1 MSFLKKQRL
10 SIVLP
15 LNETKNAEI
24 KKILKFFKNDKKK
37 KRFCAIM
44 LQIHINVWTLIT
56 TKINLIS
63 KKGDLMKKHILSLT
77 LGSLLVSTLS
87 AEDDGFYM
95 SAGYQI
101 GEAAQMV
108 KNTKGIQELSDNY
121 EKLNNLLTKYSTLN
135 TLIKLSS
142 DPSAINGVRND
153 LGASAAGL
161 LNDKK
166 NSPAYQAVLLAINAA
181 VGFWNIV
188 GYVTQ
193 CGGNANG
200 TASTSSTTIFDNEPG
215 YRSTSITCSL
225 NVYTPGYYGPM
236 SIENFKKLNEAYQI
250 LQTALKQGLPTLN
263 EKNGTVSVTY
273 SYKCAGQGNNN
284 CDVLKDNRNG
294 GTKSETQTIDGKTV
308 NTTISSKVVNY
319 DAPGNTLGASYTDIT
334 TTMSNVPDNAQALL
348 AQASTLINTINS
360 ACPYFSAPNSHANG
374 PKWEWPSNKLCG
386 AFSEEIGAI
395 QKMITDA
402 QEMLNQANIVNANGQ
417 SSNPVD
423 SHFNP
428 FTGNTSFA
436 EGMLKNA
443 QAQAQM
449 LNLANQVGQAI
460 NPNNL
465 TGTFQ
470 NFVKGFLATCNNP
483 STAGTGGTQGSPPGT
498 VTTQTFASGCAY
510 VGETITALNNSI
522 AHFGAQAEQIQQA
535 EDLAYT
541 LANFSSQYK
550 KLGDTYN
557 SITTAISSIPNAQA
571 IQNVVSKKN
580 NPYSPQG
587 IQENFYLNQNTY
599 NQVQTINQELGRNP
613 FRKVGI
619 VSSQTNN
626 GAMNG
631 IGIQVGYKQ
640 FFGQK
645 RRWGARYYGFFDY
658 NHAFIKS
665 SFFNSASDVWT
676 YGFGADALYNFIN
689 DKATNF
695 LGKNNKLSVG
705 LFGGIALAGTS
716 WLNSEYVN
724 LATVNNV
731 YNAKMNVA
739 NFQFL
744 FNMGV
749 RMNLAR
755 PKKKDSDHVAQHG
768 IELGLKIPTINTNY
782 YSFMGAELKYRRLY
796 SVYLNYVFAY

>member
-1 MSFLKKQRL
+1 M
-10 SIVLP
+10 
-15 LNETKNAEI
+15 
-24 KKILKFFKNDKKK
+24 K
-37 KRFCAIM
+37 KR
-44 LQIHINVWTLIT
+44 
-56 TKINLIS
+56 
-63 KKGDLMKKHILSLT
+63 ILSLT

-87 AEDDGFYM
+87 AEDDGFYT
-95 SAGYQI
+95 SVGYQI

-108 KNTKGIQELSDNY
+108 TNTKGVQQLSDNY
-121 EKLNNLLTKYSTLN
+121 ENLSKLLTRYSTLN

-142 DPSAINGVRND
+142 DPSAINAAREN
-153 LGASAAGL
+153 LGASAKNLIG
-161 LNDKK
+161 DKA

-181 VGFWNIV
+181 VGFWNV
-188 GYVTQ
+188 LGYVTQ

-200 TASTSSTTIFDNEPG
+200 QKSTSSTTIFNNEPG

-225 NVYTPGYYGPM
+225 NGHTPGYYGPM

-250 LQTALKQGLPTLN
+250 LQTALKQGLPVLKEN
-263 EKNGTVSVTY
+263 NGTVHVTY
-273 SYKCAGQGNNN
+273 SYTCSGEGNNN
-284 CDVLKDNRNG
+284 CTIN
-294 GTKSETQTIDGKTV
+294 GTKTETQTIDGKTV
-308 NTTISSKVVNY
+308 STTISSNT
-319 DAPGNTLGASYTDIT
+319 ANGNTSKVSYTL
-334 TTMSNVPDNAQALL
+334 SNVPDSAQFLL
-348 AQASTLINTINS
+348 AQASTLINTINT
-360 ACPYFSAPNSHANG
+360 ACPFFRASNSSAPNA
-374 PKWEWPSNKLCG
+374 PKFTTTTGKICG
-386 AFSEEIGAI
+386 AFSEEISAI

-402 QEMLNQANIVNANGQ
+402 QELVNQTSVIN
-417 SSNPVD
+417 SNEQTSQVGGSGGKP
-423 SHFNP
+423 FNP
-428 FTGNTSFA
+428 YTDASFA
-436 EGMLKNA
+436 QGMLANASA
-443 QAQAQM
+443 QAKM

-460 NPNNL
+460 NPERL
-465 TGTFQ
+465 TGNFQ
-470 NFVKGFLATCNNP
+470 HFVKDFLATCNNP
-483 STAGTGGTQGSPPGT
+483 STAGTGGTQGSTPGT

-510 VGETITALNNSI
+510 VEQTITNLKNSI
-522 AHFGAQAEQIQQA
+522 AHFGTQEQQIQQA
-535 EDLAYT
+535 ENIADT
-541 LANFSSQYK
+541 LVNFKSRYNE
-550 KLGDTYN
+550 LGNTYN
-557 SITTAISSIPNAQA
+557 SITTALSSVPNAQSL
-571 IQNVVSKKN
+571 QNVVSQKN

-587 IQENFYLNQNTY
+587 IETNYYLNQNSY
-599 NQVQTINQELGRNP
+599 NQIQTINQELGRNP
-613 FRKVGI
+613 FRKMGI

-645 RRWGARYYGFFDY
+645 RKWGARYYGFFDY

-755 PKKKDSDHVAQHG
+755 AKKKGSDHAAQHG
-768 IELGLKIPTINTNY
+768 IELGVKIPTINTNY

>member
-1 MSFLKKQRL
+1 
-10 SIVLP
+10 
-15 LNETKNAEI
+15 
-24 KKILKFFKNDKKK
+24 
-37 KRFCAIM
+37 
-44 LQIHINVWTLIT
+44 
-56 TKINLIS
+56 
-63 KKGDLMKKHILSLT
+63 MKKHILSLA

-87 AEDDGFYM
+87 AEDDGFYT
-95 SAGYQI
+95 SVGYQI

-108 KNTKGIQELSDNY
+108 SNTKGIQQLSDNY
-121 EKLNNLLTKYSTLN
+121 EKLNNLLTRYSTLN
-135 TLIKLSS
+135 TLIKLSA
-142 DPSAINGVRND
+142 DPSAINAAREN
-153 LGASAAGL
+153 LGASAKNLIG
-161 LNDKK
+161 DTK

-181 VGFWNIV
+181 VGFWNVV
-188 GYVTQ
+188 GYVSQ

-200 TASTSSTTIFDNEPG
+200 QQSTSSTTIFNNEPG

-225 NVYTPGYYGPM
+225 NGHTPGYYGPM

-250 LQTALKQGLPTLN
+250 LQTALKKGLPAIKENNT
-263 EKNGTVSVTY
+263 TVNVTY
-273 SYKCAGQGNNN
+273 SYTCSGEGNNN
-284 CDVLKDNRNG
+284 CSPQVTGVTEQNG
-294 GTKSETQTIDGKTV
+294 GEITKTQTIDGKSVT
-308 NTTISSKVVNY
+308 TTISSKVVNGN
-319 DAPGNTLGASYTDIT
+319 ASGNTQHVSYTEIT
-334 TTMSNVPDNAQALL
+334 NALSGVPDSAQALL
-348 AQASTLINTINS
+348 AQASTLINTINE
-360 ACPYFSAPNSHANG
+360 ACPYFHANNSSEANA
-374 PKWEWPSNKLCG
+374 PKFSTTRGKICG
-386 AFSEEIGAI
+386 AFSQEISAI

-402 QEMLNQANIVNANGQ
+402 QELVNQTSIINTNKQ
-417 SSNPVD
+417 TTPVGG
-423 SHFNP
+423 SGGKPFNP
-428 FTGNTSFA
+428 FTDASFA
-436 EGMLKNA
+436 QNMLANASA
-443 QAQAQM
+443 QAKM
-449 LNLANQVGQAI
+449 LDLAHQVGQTL
-460 NPNNL
+460 NPEKL
-465 TGTFQ
+465 SGTFQ
-470 NFVKGFLATCNNP
+470 NFVTGFLATCHNP
-483 STAGTGGTQGSPPGT
+483 STAGTGGTQGSAPGT

-510 VGETITALNNSI
+510 VKETITNLNNSI
-522 AHFGAQAEQIQQA
+522 AHFGTQEQQIQQA
-535 EDLAYT
+535 ENIADT
-541 LANFSSQYK
+541 LVNFKSRYNE
-550 KLGDTYN
+550 LGNTYN
-557 SITTAISSIPNAQA
+557 SITTALSKVPNAQSL
-571 IQNVVSKKN
+571 QNAVSKKN

-587 IQENFYLNQNTY
+587 IETNYYLNQSAY
-599 NQVQTINQELGRNP
+599 NQIQTINQELGRNP
-613 FRKVGI
+613 FRKLGI

-645 RRWGARYYGFFDY
+645 RKWGARYYGFFDY

-731 YNAKMNVA
+731 YNAKLNVA

-755 PKKKDSDHVAQHG
+755 PKKKGSDHVAQHG
-768 IELGLKIPTINTNY
+768 IELGVKIPTINTNY

>member
-1 MSFLKKQRL
+1 
-10 SIVLP
+10 
-15 LNETKNAEI
+15 
-24 KKILKFFKNDKKK
+24 
-37 KRFCAIM
+37 
-44 LQIHINVWTLIT
+44 
-56 TKINLIS
+56 
-63 KKGDLMKKHILSLT
+63 MKKHILSLT

-108 KNTKGIQELSDNY
+108 KNTKGIQQLSDNY
-121 EKLNNLLTKYSTLN
+121 ENLSKLLTRYSTLTN
-135 TLIKLSS
+135 LIKLSS
-142 DPSAINGVRND
+142 DPSAINAAREN
-153 LGASAAGL
+153 LGASAKNLIG
-161 LNDKK
+161 DTK

-181 VGFWNIV
+181 VGFWNV
-188 GYVTQ
+188 LGYATQ

-200 TASTSSTTIFDNEPG
+200 QASTSSTTIFNNEPG

-225 NVYTPGYYGPM
+225 NGYTPGYYAPM
-236 SIENFKKLNEAYQI
+236 SIENFKKLNQAYQI
-250 LQTALKQGLPTLN
+250 LQTALKKGLPALKEN
-263 EKNGTVSVTY
+263 NGTVSVTY
-273 SYKCAGQGNNN
+273 TYTCSGERNNN
-284 CDVLKDNRNG
+284 CSQETTGVEQNG
-294 GTKSETQTIDGKTV
+294 GSKTENKNIDGKQV
-308 NTTISSKVVNY
+308 STTISSKVVDSNASDNTQHVSY
-319 DAPGNTLGASYTDIT
+319 TEITNTLKD
-334 TTMSNVPDNAQALL
+334 VPDSAQFLL
-348 AQASTLINTINS
+348 AQASTLINTINT
-360 ACPYFSAPNSHANG
+360 ACPYFSVTNKAGG
-374 PKWEWPSNKLCG
+374 PQMEPTRGKLCG
-386 AFSEEIGAI
+386 FTEEISAI

-402 QEMLNQANIVNANGQ
+402 QELVNQTSTINTSEQTTPVGGSNGK
-417 SSNPVD
+417 P
-423 SHFNP
+423 FNP
-428 FTGNTSFA
+428 FTDASFA
-436 EGMLKNA
+436 QGMLANASA
-443 QAQAQM
+443 QAKM
-449 LNLANQVGQAI
+449 LDLAHQVGQTL
-460 NPNNL
+460 NPDRL
-465 TGTFQ
+465 TGNFQ
-470 NFVKGFLATCNNP
+470 NFVKNFLATCNNP
-483 STAGTGGTQGSPPGT
+483 STAGTGGTQGSAPGT

-510 VGETITALNNSI
+510 VEQTITNLNNSI
-522 AHFGAQAEQIQQA
+522 SHFGTQEQQIQQA
-535 EDLAYT
+535 ENIADT
-541 LANFSSQYK
+541 LVNFKSRYSE
-550 KLGDTYN
+550 LGNTYN
-557 SITTAISSIPNAQA
+557 SITTALSKVPNAQSL
-571 IQNVVSKKN
+571 QSVVSKKN

-587 IQENFYLNQNTY
+587 IETNYYLNQNAY

-613 FRKVGI
+613 FRKMGI

-645 RRWGARYYGFFDY
+645 RKWGARYYGFFDY

-731 YNAKMNVA
+731 YNAKINTA

-755 PKKKDSDHVAQHG
+755 AKKKGSDHAAQHG
-768 IELGLKIPTINTNY
+768 IELGVKIPTINTNY

>member
-1 MSFLKKQRL
+1 
-10 SIVLP
+10 
-15 LNETKNAEI
+15 
-24 KKILKFFKNDKKK
+24 
-37 KRFCAIM
+37 
-44 LQIHINVWTLIT
+44 
-56 TKINLIS
+56 
-63 KKGDLMKKHILSLT
+63 MKKHILSLA

-87 AEDDGFYM
+87 AEDDGFYT
-95 SAGYQI
+95 SVGYQI

-108 KNTKGIQELSDNY
+108 KNTKGIQQLSDNY
-121 EKLNNLLTKYSTLN
+121 EKLNNLLTRYSTLN
-135 TLIKLSS
+135 TLIKLSA
-142 DPSAINGVRND
+142 DPSAINAVREN
-153 LGASAAGL
+153 LGASAKNLIG
-161 LNDKK
+161 DKT

-181 VGFWNIV
+181 VGFWNVV
-188 GYVTQ
+188 GYASQ

-200 TASTSSTTIFDNEPG
+200 QKSTSSTTIFNNEPG

-225 NVYTPGYYGPM
+225 NGYTPGYYGPM

-250 LQTALKQGLPTLN
+250 LQTALKKGLPALKEN
-263 EKNGTVSVTY
+263 NGTVDVTY
-273 SYKCAGQGNNN
+273 SYTCSGEGNNN
-284 CDVLKDNRNG
+284 CSKEATGVDP
-294 GTKSETQTIDGKTV
+294 SESKTTTQTIDGKTMS
-308 NTTISSKVVNY
+308 TTISSKVV
-319 DAPGNTLGASYTDIT
+319 DSRAPGNTSNVSYTEIT
-334 TTMSNVPDNAQALL
+334 NKLGNVPDSAQALL
-348 AQASTLINTINS
+348 AQASTLINTINE
-360 ACPYFSAPNSHANG
+360 ACPYFRVSNMSDHNAPKFSTTTG
-374 PKWEWPSNKLCG
+374 KICG
-386 AFSEEIGAI
+386 AFSQEISAI

-402 QEMLNQANIVNANGQ
+402 QDLVNQTSVINKHEQ
-417 SSNPVD
+417 STPVGTNN
-423 SHFNP
+423 SKPFNP
-428 FTGNTSFA
+428 FTDASFA
-436 EGMLKNA
+436 QGMLANV
-443 QAQAQM
+443 QAQAKM
-449 LNLANQVGQAI
+449 LNLAHQVGQAI
-460 NPNNL
+460 NPDNL
-465 TGTFQ
+465 TGNFK
-470 NFVKGFLATCNNP
+470 NFVTSFLATCNND
-483 STAGTGGTQGSPPGT
+483 STAGTGRPQGSSPGT
-498 VTTQTFASGCAY
+498 VTTETFASGCAY
-510 VGETITALNNSI
+510 VQQTLDNLNNSLV
-522 AHFGAQAEQIQQA
+522 HFGTQEQQIQQA
-535 EDLAYT
+535 ENIADT
-541 LANFSSQYK
+541 LVNFKSRYNE
-550 KLGDTYN
+550 LGNTYN
-557 SITTAISSIPNAQA
+557 SITTALSSIPNAQSL
-571 IQNVVSKKN
+571 QNAVSKKN

-587 IQENFYLNQNTY
+587 IETNYYLNQNTY
-599 NQVQTINQELGRNP
+599 NQIQTINQELGRNP

-645 RRWGARYYGFFDY
+645 RKWGARYYGFFDY

>member
-1 MSFLKKQRL
+1 
-10 SIVLP
+10 
-15 LNETKNAEI
+15 
-24 KKILKFFKNDKKK
+24 
-37 KRFCAIM
+37 
-44 LQIHINVWTLIT
+44 
-56 TKINLIS
+56 
-63 KKGDLMKKHILSLT
+63 MKKHILSLT

-108 KNTKGIQELSDNY
+108 KNTKGIQQLSDNY
-121 EKLNNLLTKYSTLN
+121 ENLSKLLTRYSTLTN
-135 TLIKLSS
+135 LIKLSS
-142 DPSAINGVRND
+142 DPSAINAAREN
-153 LGASAAGL
+153 LGASAKNLIG
-161 LNDKK
+161 DTK

-181 VGFWNIV
+181 VGFWNV
-188 GYVTQ
+188 LGYATQ

-200 TASTSSTTIFDNEPG
+200 QRSTSSTTIFNNEPG
-215 YRSTSITCSL
+215 YRSTSITCNFNNL
-225 NVYTPGYYGPM
+225 GIGYYGVM
-236 SIENFKKLNEAYQI
+236 SIENMKKLNQAYQI
-250 LQTALKQGLPTLN
+250 LQTALKKSLPALKEN
-263 EKNGTVSVTY
+263 NGTISVNYTY
-273 SYKCAGQGNNN
+273 TCSGEGNDN
-284 CDVLKDNRNG
+284 CSPKVVGVENQNG
-294 GTKSETQTIDGKTV
+294 GSKTETQTIDGKQV
-308 NTTISSKVVNY
+308 PTTISSKVVDSN
-319 DAPGNTLGASYTDIT
+319 AQGNTQHVSYTEIT
-334 TTMSNVPDNAQALL
+334 NALSNVPDSAQFLL
-348 AQASTLINTINS
+348 AQASTLINTINT
-360 ACPYFSAPNSHANG
+360 ACPFFSVANKSGG
-374 PKWEWPSNKLCG
+374 PQMKPTLGKLCS
-386 AFSEEIGAI
+386 FTNEISAI

-402 QEMLNQANIVNANGQ
+402 QELVNQTNTINANEQTTQVGG
-417 SSNPVD
+417 SNGKP
-423 SHFNP
+423 FNP
-428 FTGNTSFA
+428 FTDASFA
-436 EGMLKNA
+436 QGMLANASA
-443 QAQAQM
+443 QAKM
-449 LNLANQVGQAI
+449 LDLAHQVGQTL
-460 NPNNL
+460 NPDRL
-465 TGTFQ
+465 TGDFQ
-470 NFVKGFLATCNNP
+470 NFVKNFLATCNNP
-483 STAGTGGTQGSPPGT
+483 STAGTGGTQGSAPGT

-510 VGETITALNNSI
+510 VEQTITNLNNSI
-522 AHFGAQAEQIQQA
+522 SHFGTQEQQIQQA
-535 EDLAYT
+535 ENIADT
-541 LANFSSQYK
+541 LVHFKSRYSE
-550 KLGDTYN
+550 LGNTYN
-557 SITTAISSIPNAQA
+557 SITTALSKVPNAQSL
-571 IQNVVSKKN
+571 QSVVSKKN

-587 IQENFYLNQNTY
+587 IETNYYLNQNSY
-599 NQVQTINQELGRNP
+599 NQIQTINQELGRNP
-613 FRKVGI
+613 FRKMGI

-731 YNAKMNVA
+731 YNAKINTA

-744 FNMGV
+744 FNLGL

-755 PKKKDSDHVAQHG
+755 AKKKGSDHAAQHG
-768 IELGLKIPTINTNY
+768 IELGVKIPTINTNY

>member
-1 MSFLKKQRL
+1 
-10 SIVLP
+10 
-15 LNETKNAEI
+15 
-24 KKILKFFKNDKKK
+24 
-37 KRFCAIM
+37 
-44 LQIHINVWTLIT
+44 
-56 TKINLIS
+56 
-63 KKGDLMKKHILSLT
+63 
-77 LGSLLVSTLS
+77 
-87 AEDDGFYM
+87 M

-108 KNTKGIQELSDNY
+108 TNTKGIQQLSDNY
-121 EKLNNLLTKYSTLN
+121 EKLNNLLTRYSTLN
-135 TLIKLSS
+135 TLIKLSA
-142 DPSAINGVRND
+142 DPSAINGAREN
-153 LGASAAGL
+153 LGASAKNLIG
-161 LNDKK
+161 DTK

-181 VGFWNIV
+181 VGFWNVV

-200 TASTSSTTIFDNEPG
+200 TKSTSSTTIFNNEPG

-225 NVYTPGYYGPM
+225 NGYQPGYHGPM

-250 LQTALKQGLPTLN
+250 LQTALKQGLPALN
-263 EKNGTVSVTY
+263 NSNGTVNVNYTY
-273 SYKCAGQGNNN
+273 TCSGEGNDNCSPRTTGVNN
-284 CDVLKDNRNG
+284 QNG
-294 GTKSETQTIDGKTV
+294 GTKTETQTIDGKSV
-308 NTTISSKVVNY
+308 STTISSKVV
-319 DAPGNTLGASYTDIT
+319 DSGAKGNTTGVSYTEIT
-334 TTMSNVPDNAQALL
+334 NALSGVPDSAQALL
-348 AQASTLINTINS
+348 AQASTLINTINE
-360 ACPYFSAPNSHANG
+360 ACPWFTAPYQMNNGAQWRWSPNSG
-374 PKWEWPSNKLCG
+374 GGGMCG
-386 AFSEEIGAI
+386 AFKEEISAI

-402 QEMLNQANIVNANGQ
+402 QDLVNQTSVINSNEQ
-417 SSNPVD
+417 STPVGGNKP
-423 SHFNP
+423 FNP
-428 FTGNTSFA
+428 FTDASFA
-436 EGMLKNA
+436 QGMLANA
-443 QAQAQM
+443 QAQAKM
-449 LNLANQVGQAI
+449 LNLAEQVGNTI
-460 NPNNL
+460 NPEKISGN
-465 TGTFQ
+465 FQ
-470 NFVKGFLATCNNP
+470 YFVGNYLATCNNP
-483 STAGTGGTQGSPPGT
+483 YGNGTYGTPSGT
-498 VTTQTFASGCAY
+498 VTDNTFASGCAY
-510 VGETITALNNSI
+510 VQETLTNLTNSI
-522 AHFGAQAEQIQQA
+522 AHFGTQEQQIQQA
-535 EDLAYT
+535 ENIADT
-541 LANFSSQYK
+541 LVNFKSRYNE
-550 KLGDTYN
+550 LGNTYN
-557 SITTAISSIPNAQA
+557 SITTALSSIPNAQSL
-571 IQNVVSKKN
+571 QNAVSKKN

-587 IQENFYLNQNTY
+587 IETNYYLNQNSY
-599 NQVQTINQELGRNP
+599 NQIQTINQELGRNP

-645 RRWGARYYGFFDY
+645 RKWGARYYGFFDY

-724 LATVNNV
+724 LATMNNV

-755 PKKKDSDHVAQHG
+755 PKKKDSDHAAQHG

>member
-1 MSFLKKQRL
+1 
-10 SIVLP
+10 
-15 LNETKNAEI
+15 
-24 KKILKFFKNDKKK
+24 
-37 KRFCAIM
+37 
-44 LQIHINVWTLIT
+44 
-56 TKINLIS
+56 
-63 KKGDLMKKHILSLT
+63 MKKHILSLA

-108 KNTKGIQELSDNY
+108 KNTKGIQQLSDNY
-121 EKLNNLLTKYSTLN
+121 ENLSKLLTKYSTLN
-135 TLIKLSS
+135 TLIKLSA
-142 DPSAINGVRND
+142 DPSVINSAREN
-153 LGASAAGL
+153 LGASAKNLIG
-161 LNDKK
+161 DTK

-181 VGFWNIV
+181 VGFWNV
-188 GYVTQ
+188 LGYATQ
-193 CGGNANG
+193 CGGNG
-200 TASTSSTTIFDNEPG
+200 DQKSTSSTTIFNNEPG

-225 NVYTPGYYGPM
+225 NGYSPGFKGPM
-236 SIENFKKLNEAYQI
+236 SIDNMKKLNEAYQI
-250 LQTALKQGLPTLN
+250 LQTALKKGLPALKENNGKVSVSYTYTCSG
-263 EKNGTVSVTY
+263 EKNT
-273 SYKCAGQGNNN
+273 N
-284 CDVLKDNRNG
+284 CDPSVIGVDKRNG
-294 GTKSETQTIDGKTV
+294 GTKTKTQIIDGKQVT
-308 NTTISSKVVNY
+308 TTINSKVV
-319 DAPGNTLGASYTDIT
+319 DSTATGNKTGVSYTEIT
-334 TTMSNVPDNAQALL
+334 NKLDGVPDSAQALL
-348 AQASTLINTINS
+348 AQASTLINTINE
-360 ACPYFSAPNSHANG
+360 ACPWFHVANKNGG
-374 PKWEWPSNKLCG
+374 PQMNPTLGGLCV
-386 AFSEEIGAI
+386 FKDEISAI

-402 QEMLNQANIVNANGQ
+402 QELVNQTSAIN
-417 SSNPVD
+417 SNEQTTQVGGSGGKP
-423 SHFNP
+423 FNP
-428 FTGNTSFA
+428 FTDASFA
-436 EGMLKNA
+436 QGMLANASA
-443 QAQAQM
+443 QAKM
-449 LNLANQVGQAI
+449 LDLANQVGQTI
-460 NPNNL
+460 NPERL
-465 TGTFQ
+465 SGTFQ

-483 STAGTGGTQGSPPGT
+483 STAGTGGTQGSSPGT

-510 VGETITALNNSI
+510 VEQTITNLNNSI
-522 AHFGAQAEQIQQA
+522 AHFGTQEQQIQQA
-535 EDLAYT
+535 ENIADT
-541 LANFSSQYK
+541 LVHFKSRYSE
-550 KLGDTYN
+550 LGNTYN
-557 SITTAISSIPNAQA
+557 SITTALSKVPNAQSL
-571 IQNVVSKKN
+571 QNAVSKKN

-587 IQENFYLNQNTY
+587 IETNYYLNQNAY
-599 NQVQTINQELGRNP
+599 NQIQTINQELGRNP
-613 FRKVGI
+613 FRKLGI

-645 RRWGARYYGFFDY
+645 RKWGARYYGFFDY

-731 YNAKMNVA
+731 YNAKINTA

-755 PKKKDSDHVAQHG
+755 SKKKGSDHAAQHG

>member
-1 MSFLKKQRL
+1 
-10 SIVLP
+10 
-15 LNETKNAEI
+15 
-24 KKILKFFKNDKKK
+24 
-37 KRFCAIM
+37 
-44 LQIHINVWTLIT
+44 
-56 TKINLIS
+56 
-63 KKGDLMKKHILSLT
+63 MKKHILSLT

-108 KNTKGIQELSDNY
+108 KNTKGIQQLSDNY
-121 EKLNNLLTKYSTLN
+121 ENLSKLLTRYSTLTN
-135 TLIKLSS
+135 LIKLSS
-142 DPSAINGVRND
+142 DPSAINAAREN
-153 LGASAAGL
+153 LGASAKNLIG
-161 LNDKK
+161 DKA

-181 VGFWNIV
+181 VGFWNV
-188 GYVTQ
+188 LGYATQ

-200 TASTSSTTIFDNEPG
+200 QKSTSSTTIFNNEPG

-225 NVYTPGYYGPM
+225 NGYKPGYYAPM
-236 SIENFKKLNEAYQI
+236 SIENFKKLNQAYQI
-250 LQTALKQGLPTLN
+250 LQTALKKGLPALKENN
-263 EKNGTVSVTY
+263 EKISVTY
-273 SYKCAGQGNNN
+273 TYTCSGQGNDN
-284 CDVLKDNRNG
+284 CSVEKVKQNG
-294 GTKSETQTIDGKTV
+294 GSKTETQTIDGKQV
-308 NTTISSKVVNY
+308 NTTISSKMV
-319 DAPGNTLGASYTDIT
+319 DSEAPGNTQKVSYTEIT
-334 TTMSNVPDNAQALL
+334 NALSNVPDSAQFLL
-348 AQASTLINTINS
+348 AQASTLINTINT
-360 ACPYFSAPNSHANG
+360 ACPYFSVTNKSGGPQMEPNRG
-374 PKWEWPSNKLCG
+374 KLCG
-386 AFSEEIGAI
+386 FTDEISAI

-402 QEMLNQANIVNANGQ
+402 QELVNQTSVINNHEQSTPVGNNNGK
-417 SSNPVD
+417 P
-423 SHFNP
+423 FNP
-428 FTGNTSFA
+428 FTDTSFA
-436 EGMLKNA
+436 QGMLANASA
-443 QAQAQM
+443 QAKM
-449 LNLANQVGQAI
+449 LDLAHQVGQTL

-465 TGTFQ
+465 SGNFH
-470 NFVKGFLATCNNP
+470 NFVKDFLATCHNP
-483 STAGTGGTQGSPPGT
+483 STAGTGGTQGSAPGT

-510 VGETITALNNSI
+510 VEQTITNLNNSI
-522 AHFGAQAEQIQQA
+522 SHFGTQEQQIQQA
-535 EDLAYT
+535 ENIADT
-541 LANFSSQYK
+541 LVNFKSRYSE
-550 KLGDTYN
+550 LGNTYN
-557 SITTAISSIPNAQA
+557 SITTALSKVPNAQSL
-571 IQNVVSKKN
+571 QNVVSKKN

-587 IQENFYLNQNTY
+587 IETNYYLNQNNY

-613 FRKVGI
+613 FRKMGI

-731 YNAKMNVA
+731 YNAKINTA

-744 FNMGV
+744 FNLGL

-755 PKKKDSDHVAQHG
+755 AKKKGSDHAAQHG
-768 IELGLKIPTINTNY
+768 IELGVKIPTINTNY

>member
-1 MSFLKKQRL
+1 
-10 SIVLP
+10 
-15 LNETKNAEI
+15 
-24 KKILKFFKNDKKK
+24 
-37 KRFCAIM
+37 
-44 LQIHINVWTLIT
+44 
-56 TKINLIS
+56 
-63 KKGDLMKKHILSLT
+63 
-77 LGSLLVSTLS
+77 
-87 AEDDGFYM
+87 M

-108 KNTKGIQELSDNY
+108 TNTKGIQQLSDNY
-121 EKLNNLLTKYSTLN
+121 ENLSNLLTRYSTLN
-135 TLIKLSS
+135 TLIQLSA
-142 DPSAINGVRND
+142 DPSAINSAREN
-153 LGASAAGL
+153 LGASAKNLIG
-161 LNDKK
+161 DTK

-193 CGGNANG
+193 CGGYDK
-200 TASTSSTTIFDNEPG
+200 ASGATPTPGIQTNFNNEPG
-215 YRSTSITCSL
+215 YKSTQISCQFGNL
-225 NVYTPGYYGPM
+225 PAGVQGPIP
-236 SIENFKKLNEAYQI
+236 IETFKKLNEAYQI
-250 LQTALKQGLPTLN
+250 LQTALKKGLPALN
-263 EKNGTVSVTY
+263 QNNGTIEVNYTY
-273 SYKCAGQGNNN
+273 TCSREGNDN
-284 CDVLKDNRNG
+284 CNIEGVEQVG
-294 GTKSETQTIDGKTV
+294 GSKTTTQTIDGKQV
-308 NTTISSKVVNY
+308 SVTTKSGVVLYGSEHN
-319 DAPGNTLGASYTDIT
+319 GKKWEGASYTEIT
-334 TTMSNVPDNAQALL
+334 NQLSGVPDNAQALL

-360 ACPYFSAPNSHANG
+360 ACPWFTAPYQMNNG
-374 PKWEWPSNKLCG
+374 AQWKWNPDSGGGGMCG
-386 AFSEEIGAI
+386 AFKDEISAI

-402 QEMLNQANIVNANGQ
+402 QELVNQTSAIN
-417 SSNPVD
+417 SNEQTAPVGG
-423 SHFNP
+423 SGGKPFNP
-428 FTGNTSFA
+428 FTDASFA
-436 EGMLKNA
+436 QGMLANASA
-443 QAQAQM
+443 QAKM
-449 LNLANQVGQAI
+449 LNLANQVGQTL
-460 NPNNL
+460 NPSNL
-465 TGTFQ
+465 RGSFK
-470 NFVKGFLATCNNP
+470 NFVTGFLATCNNP
-483 STAGTGGTQGSPPGT
+483 STSGAHTTQGSAPGT

-510 VGETITALNNSI
+510 VQETITNLNNSI
-522 AHFGAQAEQIQQA
+522 AHFGTQAEQIEQA
-535 EDLAYT
+535 ENIADT
-541 LANFSSQYK
+541 LVHFKSRYNE
-550 KLGDTYN
+550 LGNTYN
-557 SITTAISSIPNAQA
+557 SITTALSSIPNAQSL
-571 IQNVVSKKN
+571 QNAVSKKN

-587 IQENFYLNQNTY
+587 IETNYYLNQNAY

-613 FRKVGI
+613 FRKIGI

-645 RRWGARYYGFFDY
+645 RKWGARYYGFFDY

-755 PKKKDSDHVAQHG
+755 SKKKDSDHVAQHG

>member
-1 MSFLKKQRL
+1 
-10 SIVLP
+10 
-15 LNETKNAEI
+15 
-24 KKILKFFKNDKKK
+24 
-37 KRFCAIM
+37 
-44 LQIHINVWTLIT
+44 
-56 TKINLIS
+56 
-63 KKGDLMKKHILSLT
+63 MKKHILSFA

-108 KNTKGIQELSDNY
+108 TNTKGIQQLSDNY
-121 EKLNNLLTKYSTLN
+121 ENLSKLLTRYSTLTN
-135 TLIKLSS
+135 LIRLSS
-142 DPSAINGVRND
+142 DPSAINAAREN
-153 LGASAAGL
+153 LGASAKNLIG
-161 LNDKK
+161 DTK

-181 VGFWNIV
+181 VGFWNVV

-193 CGGNANG
+193 CGGNGNEK
-200 TASTSSTTIFDNEPG
+200 STSSTTIFNNEPG
-215 YRSTSITCSL
+215 YRSASMTCSL
-225 NVYTPGYYGPM
+225 NGYPPGYYGPM
-236 SIENFKKLNEAYQI
+236 GIDNMKKLNEAYQI
-250 LQTALKQGLPTLN
+250 LQTALKKGLSALKEN
-263 EKNGTVSVTY
+263 SGTITVEYTY
-273 SYKCAGQGNNN
+273 TCSGQGNTN
-284 CDVLKDNRNG
+284 CDPSVVGLGKEGNRNG
-294 GTKSETQTIDGKTV
+294 GIKTETQTIDGKQV
-308 NTTISSKVVNY
+308 STTISSKVVDSN
-319 DAPGNTLGASYTDIT
+319 APGNTSRVSYTKIT
-334 TTMSNVPDNAQALL
+334 NQLNGVPDSAQFLL
-348 AQASTLINTINS
+348 AQASTLINTINT
-360 ACPYFSAPNSHANG
+360 ACPYFSAPNNQANG
-374 PKWEWPSNKLCG
+374 PKWEWSSSKLCG
-386 AFSEEIGAI
+386 AFSEEISAI

-402 QEMLNQANIVNANGQ
+402 QELVNQTSVINSNEQ
-417 SSNPVD
+417 STQQVGGSGGKP
-423 SHFNP
+423 FNP
-428 FTGNTSFA
+428 FTDASFA
-436 EGMLKNA
+436 QGMLANASA
-443 QAQAQM
+443 QAKM
-449 LNLANQVGQAI
+449 LDLSHQVGQAI
-460 NPNNL
+460 NPDNL
-465 TGTFQ
+465 TGTFK
-470 NFVKGFLATCNNP
+470 NFVTDFLATCHNP
-483 STAGTGGTQGSPPGT
+483 STAGTGGTQGSVPGT

-510 VGETITALNNSI
+510 VEDTITNLNNSI
-522 AHFGAQAEQIQQA
+522 AHFGTQEQQIEQAENIA
-535 EDLAYT
+535 DT
-541 LANFSSQYK
+541 LVHFKSRYSE
-550 KLGDTYN
+550 LGNTYN
-557 SITTAISSIPNAQA
+557 SITTALSKVPNAQSL
-571 IQNVVSKKN
+571 QNVVSKKN

-587 IQENFYLNQNTY
+587 IETNYYLNQNAY

-613 FRKVGI
+613 FRKLGI

-645 RRWGARYYGFFDY
+645 RKWGARYYGFFDY

-755 PKKKDSDHVAQHG
+755 SKKKGSDHAAQHG
-768 IELGLKIPTINTNY
+768 IELGLKIPTINTDY

>member
-1 MSFLKKQRL
+1 
-10 SIVLP
+10 
-15 LNETKNAEI
+15 
-24 KKILKFFKNDKKK
+24 
-37 KRFCAIM
+37 
-44 LQIHINVWTLIT
+44 
-56 TKINLIS
+56 
-63 KKGDLMKKHILSLT
+63 MKKHILSLA

-108 KNTKGIQELSDNY
+108 TNTGEIQKLSDNY
-121 EKLNNLLTKYSTLN
+121 ESLNNLLTKYSTLN
-135 TLIKLSS
+135 TLIQLSS
-142 DPSAINGVRND
+142 DTSAINAARDN
-153 LGASAAGL
+153 LGASAKNLIG
-161 LNDKK
+161 DTK

-181 VGFWNIV
+181 VGFWNV
-188 GYVTQ
+188 LGYVTQ
-193 CGGNANG
+193 CGGNAGG
-200 TASTSSTTIFDNEPG
+200 TKSTSSTTIFNNEPG

-225 NVYTPGYYGPM
+225 NGYTPGYYGPM
-236 SIENFKKLNEAYQI
+236 SIENMKKLNEAYQI
-250 LQTALKQGLPTLN
+250 LQTALKKGLPALKEN
-263 EKNGTVSVTY
+263 NGKVDVTY
-273 SYKCAGQGNNN
+273 TYTCSGEGNDN
-284 CDVLKDNRNG
+284 CSPRVTGVSNQNG
-294 GTKSETQTIDGKTV
+294 GSKTETQTIDGKQV
-308 NTTISSKVVNY
+308 STTISSKVV
-319 DAPGNTLGASYTDIT
+319 DSRASGNTLGYSYTEIT
-334 TTMSNVPDNAQALL
+334 NALNGVPDNAQALL
-348 AQASTLINTINS
+348 AQASTLINTINT
-360 ACPYFSAPNSHANG
+360 ACPYFSVTNSSSPNAPKMEPTNG
-374 PKWEWPSNKLCG
+374 KLCG
-386 AFSEEIGAI
+386 FTQEISAI

-402 QEMLNQANIVNANGQ
+402 QELVNQTSAIN
-417 SSNPVD
+417 SNEQTTQVGGSGGKP
-423 SHFNP
+423 FNP
-428 FTGNTSFA
+428 FTDASFA
-436 EGMLKNA
+436 QGMLANASA
-443 QAQAQM
+443 QAKM
-449 LNLANQVGQAI
+449 LDLAHQVGQTL
-460 NPNNL
+460 NPDRLSGN
-465 TGTFQ
+465 FQ
-470 NFVKGFLATCNNP
+470 NFVKNFLATCNNP
-483 STAGTGGTQGSPPGT
+483 STAGTGGTQGSAPGT

-510 VGETITALNNSI
+510 VEQTITNLTNSI
-522 AHFGAQAEQIQQA
+522 AHFGTQEQQIQQA
-535 EDLAYT
+535 ENIADT
-541 LANFSSQYK
+541 LVHFKSRYSE
-550 KLGDTYN
+550 LGSTYN
-557 SITTAISSIPNAQA
+557 SITTALSKVPNAQSL
-571 IQNVVSKKN
+571 QNVVSKKN

-587 IQENFYLNQNTY
+587 IETNYYLNQNSY
-599 NQVQTINQELGRNP
+599 NQIQTINQELGRNP

-645 RRWGARYYGFFDY
+645 RKWGARYYGFFDY

-755 PKKKDSDHVAQHG
+755 PKKKDNDHVAQHG
-768 IELGLKIPTINTNY
+768 IELGVKIPTINTNY

>member
-1 MSFLKKQRL
+1 
-10 SIVLP
+10 
-15 LNETKNAEI
+15 
-24 KKILKFFKNDKKK
+24 
-37 KRFCAIM
+37 
-44 LQIHINVWTLIT
+44 
-56 TKINLIS
+56 
-63 KKGDLMKKHILSLT
+63 MKKHILSLT

-108 KNTKGIQELSDNY
+108 KNTKGIQQLSDNY
-121 EKLNNLLTKYSTLN
+121 ENLSKLLTRYSTLTN
-135 TLIKLSS
+135 LIKLSS
-142 DPSAINGVRND
+142 DPSAINAAREN
-153 LGASAAGL
+153 LGASAKNLIG
-161 LNDKK
+161 DKA

-181 VGFWNIV
+181 VGFWNVV

-200 TASTSSTTIFDNEPG
+200 QKSTSSTTIFNNEPG

-225 NVYTPGYYGPM
+225 NGYSPGYDSPM
-236 SIENFKKLNEAYQI
+236 SIENFKKLNQAYQI
-250 LQTALKQGLPTLN
+250 LQTALNKGLPALKEN
-263 EKNGTVSVTY
+263 NGTVSVTY
-273 SYKCAGQGNNN
+273 TYTCSGNGNDNCSPKVTGVNEQNN
-284 CDVLKDNRNG
+284 GSKTEN
-294 GTKSETQTIDGKTV
+294 QIIDGKQV
-308 NTTISSKVVNY
+308 NTKISSKVV
-319 DAPGNTLGASYTDIT
+319 DSTASGNTSGVSYTEIT
-334 TTMSNVPDNAQALL
+334 NALSNVPDSAQFLL
-348 AQASTLINTINS
+348 AQASTLINTINT
-360 ACPYFSAPNSHANG
+360 ACPHFHANNSG
-374 PKWEWPSNKLCG
+374 EANAPKFTTTTGKICG
-386 AFSEEIGAI
+386 AFSEEISAI

-402 QEMLNQANIVNANGQ
+402 QELVNQTSTINSNEQTTQVGGSNGK
-417 SSNPVD
+417 P
-423 SHFNP
+423 FNP
-428 FTGNTSFA
+428 FTDASFA
-436 EGMLKNA
+436 QGMLANASA
-443 QAQAQM
+443 QAKM
-449 LNLANQVGQAI
+449 LDLAHQVGQTL
-460 NPNNL
+460 NPDRL
-465 TGTFQ
+465 TGNFQ
-470 NFVKGFLATCNNP
+470 SFVKNFLATCNNP
-483 STAGTGGTQGSPPGT
+483 STAGTGHTQGSAPGT

-510 VGETITALNNSI
+510 VEQTITNLNNSI
-522 AHFGAQAEQIQQA
+522 SHFGTQEQQIQQA
-535 EDLAYT
+535 ENIADT
-541 LANFSSQYK
+541 LVHFKSRYSE
-550 KLGDTYN
+550 LGNTYN
-557 SITTAISSIPNAQA
+557 SITTALSSIPNAQSL
-571 IQNVVSKKN
+571 QNVVSKKN

-587 IQENFYLNQNTY
+587 IETNYYLNPNSY

-613 FRKVGI
+613 FRKMGI

-731 YNAKMNVA
+731 YNAKINTA

-755 PKKKDSDHVAQHG
+755 AKKKGSDHAAQHG
-768 IELGLKIPTINTNY
+768 VELGVKIPTINTNY